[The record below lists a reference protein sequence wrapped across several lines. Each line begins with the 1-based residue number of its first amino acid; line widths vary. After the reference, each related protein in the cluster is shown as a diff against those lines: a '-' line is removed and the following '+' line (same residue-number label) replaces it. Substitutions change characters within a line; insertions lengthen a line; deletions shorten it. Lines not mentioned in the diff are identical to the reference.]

1 MKGFF
6 IALLALIGRIAALVT
21 IGYFFFIYAKAK
33 WIDNSELVFL
43 VENKQFVIYSGIII
57 GVGSLLSLV
66 DALRKLFSIR
76 FLKGLILLLIT
87 AAFVAAYWF
96 MFNNIPF

>member
-1 MKGFF
+1 MIKF
-6 IALLALIGRIAALVT
+6 VN
-21 IGYFFFIYAKAK
+21 K
-33 WIDNSELVFL
+33 WIDNSELKFL

-57 GVGSLLSLV
+57 GVGSLLSLI

-76 FLKGLILLLIT
+76 FLKGLILLIIT

-96 MFNNIPF
+96 MFKNIPF

>member
-6 IALLALIGRIAALVT
+6 IALLALIGRIAALIT
-21 IGYFFFIYAKAK
+21 IGYFFFIYAKSK
-33 WIDNSELVFL
+33 WIDEKELVFL
-43 VENKQFVIYSGIII
+43 VENKQFLIYSGIII
-57 GVGSLLSLV
+57 GVGSLLSLI

-96 MFNNIPF
+96 MFNNIPV

>member
-6 IALLALIGRIAALVT
+6 IALLGLIGRIAALVT
-21 IGYFFFIYAKAK
+21 IGYFFFIYLKCVV
-33 WIDNSELVFL
+33 IDKSDLVFL
-43 VENKQFVIYSGIII
+43 VDNKQFVIYSGIII
-57 GVGSLLSLV
+57 GVGSLFSLI

-76 FLKGLILLLIT
+76 FLKGLILLIIT

-96 MFNNIPF
+96 MFNHIPF